1 MEQILVYKKTTAGTF
16 VLEAETPED
25 ALWGATR
32 TLYLNKVVLGQGA
45 KTPKKVK
52 VTVEILESYDSA
64 PEA

>member
-1 MEQILVYKKTTAGTF
+1 
-16 VLEAETPED
+16 
-25 ALWGATR
+25 
-32 TLYLNKVVLGQGA
+32 VLGQGA